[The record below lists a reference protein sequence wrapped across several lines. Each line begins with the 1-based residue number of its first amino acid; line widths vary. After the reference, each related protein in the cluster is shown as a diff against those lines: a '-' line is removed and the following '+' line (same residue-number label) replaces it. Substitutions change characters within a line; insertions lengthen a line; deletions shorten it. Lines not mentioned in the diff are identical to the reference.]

1 MGMQRNKQNHSKV
14 FSSKKVSQS
23 RFLNKEGT
31 FNIARDDFHT
41 EWITDL
47 YHSLLST
54 SWAKFFSLVLAFYMV
69 LNLVFGV
76 AYFIC
81 GRNALQGVEYSTQ
94 FSYLLDCFFFSIQT
108 LATIGYGRISPIG
121 LIPNLLV
128 AFEALI
134 GLLGLALVTGLLF
147 SRFSKPTTRIDFS
160 KKALITV
167 IDGVPCFNFRMAN
180 RRLNQIVEARV
191 QVTLIRN
198 ETTLEGYRFQNFHS
212 LALEKD
218 FSPIFALTWL
228 VVHPLNQFS
237 PLYQKTL
244 DDLRE
249 MQAEI
254 LVTLTGIDE
263 TFAQTVLARFSYTPD
278 EIEPNARFEDML
290 NYDEKGKIVV
300 SLCKIDDFT
309 KANESTS

>member
-1 MGMQRNKQNHSKV
+1 MRMQQDKQSNSK
-14 FSSKKVSQS
+14 SLNSRHNLRS
-23 RFLNKEGT
+23 RFLNRDGS
-31 FNIARDDFHT
+31 FNIIRVDVHT

-54 SWAKFFSLVLAFYMV
+54 TWAKFFGLVLAFYII
-69 LNLVFGV
+69 LNTIFAV
-76 AYFIC
+76 AYFFC
-81 GRNALQGVEYSTQ
+81 GRNALQGIDYSTELN
-94 FSYLLDCFFFSIQT
+94 YLLDCFFFSIQT
-108 LATIGYGRISPIG
+108 FATIGYGRINPMG
-121 LIPNLLV
+121 LVPNLLV

-160 KKALITV
+160 KMALVTV
-167 IDGVPCFNFRMAN
+167 MDGVPCLNFRMAN

-198 ETTLEGYRFQNFHS
+198 ESTLEGYQFRNFQD
-212 LALEKD
+212 LALEKN
-218 FSPIFALTWL
+218 FSPMFALTWL
-228 VVHPLNQFS
+228 VVHPIHQFS

-263 TFAQTVLARFSYTPD
+263 TFAQTVIARFSYTPD
-278 EIEPNARFEDML
+278 EIQMNARFEDMIDY
-290 NYDEKGKIVV
+290 NQEGKILV
-300 SLCKIDDFT
+300 SLLKIHDVVKID
-309 KANESTS
+309 EVL